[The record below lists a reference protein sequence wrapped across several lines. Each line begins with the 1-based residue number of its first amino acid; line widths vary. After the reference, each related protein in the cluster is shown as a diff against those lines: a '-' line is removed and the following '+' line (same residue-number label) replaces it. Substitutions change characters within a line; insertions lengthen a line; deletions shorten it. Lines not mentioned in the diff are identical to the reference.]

1 MPEDRSRKAPQ
12 QEHTSQ
18 EYSFDE
24 LAVGLASNVIP
35 RRKALKLVGAAFLGA
50 IGLAGLPGVADAR
63 RRRHRHRICRSGEGC
78 CNELT
83 SVDAAGIRCR
93 SLKCRCPK
101 GKECQITKLGK
112 SVCVRK
118 GVIVDSSG

>member
-1 MPEDRSRKAPQ
+1 MLEDRSRKAPQ

-24 LAVGLASNVIP
+24 LAVGLASNAIP
-35 RRKALKLVGAAFLGA
+35 RRKALKLVGSAFLGA

-63 RRRHRHRICRSGEGC
+63 KRHRRRICRSGEGC

-83 SVDAAGIRCR
+83 GVGAAGIRCR

-101 GKECQITKLGK
+101 GEECQITKLGK

-118 GVIVDSSG
+118 GVIVDSTG